1 MTPEYYVSTN
11 SNSMIRSSQQKSIS
25 LSLKRQQSTSSDQ
38 NSHPNS
44 HYESRATDIPINL
57 YTSASS
63 NNNKRTQ
70 QMTYVS
76 NGTPS
81 RPHHF

>member
-1 MTPEYYVSTN
+1 MTPESYVYSGN
-11 SNSMIRSSQQKSIS
+11 YSASRSSQKPIP
-25 LSLKRQQSTSSDQ
+25 LSLKRQQSISSDQ
-38 NSHPNS
+38 NSHPYS
-44 HYESRATDIPINL
+44 HYESRATDIPLNV

-63 NNNKRTQ
+63 NINKRTQ

-76 NGTPS
+76 NGTS